1 MAGNEAQIEFWNGE
15 AGSVWVRAQERLD
28 ETLSALSQAALE
40 HAAAQP
46 GERVVDVGCGC
57 GATTLSLA
65 ERGASVW
72 GVDIS
77 EPMLARARE
86 RATGMDNVR
95 FTRADA
101 AAERF
106 AAEHD
111 LVFSRFG
118 VMFFDDP
125 AAAFANLRTALRPAG
140 RLVFLCWQAPKFNP
154 WISVAGR
161 AVQEFLPE
169 PAEAPDP
176 RAPGP
181 FAFADPSYV
190 NEILT
195 SAGYSDVSCD
205 PVQAS
210 MRLGGSLDEAMEFQ
224 SQVGPLS
231 RVLNELE
238 GDVRAGALDAARE
251 ALAAYHTGG
260 GIELEAACWLVRA
273 RP

>member
-1 MAGNEAQIEFWNGE
+1 MAGNREQIEFWNGE
-15 AGSVWVRAQERLD
+15 AGSSWVRAQERLD
-28 ETLSALSQAALE
+28 ETLSALSRAVVE

-57 GATTLSLA
+57 GATTLTLA
-65 ERGASVW
+65 EQGASVW

-86 RATGMDNVR
+86 RAAGMGNVR
-95 FTRADA
+95 FSRADA
-101 AAERF
+101 AVERF
-106 AAEHD
+106 TPEHD

-125 AAAFANLRTALRPAG
+125 AAAFANLRTALHAEG

-161 AVQEFLPE
+161 AVQAFLPE

-181 FAFADPSYV
+181 FAFADPGYV
-190 NEILT
+190 REILVA
-195 SAGYSDVSCD
+195 AGYSDVSCD
-205 PVQAS
+205 PVEAT

-231 RVLNELE
+231 RVLKELE
-238 GDVRAGALDAARE
+238 GDVREGAIAAARE
-251 ALAAYHTGG
+251 ALGAFHTGS
-260 GIELEAACWLVRA
+260 GIELGAACWLVSARA
-273 RP
+273 